1 MHATMTAPSRTS
13 ATMPSEAG
21 GTRWRVAVDIE
32 FELAATDQEAAITR
46 AEELLEAGIA
56 GLRLRH
62 LIGRTTKLSQWVR
75 ESLSSAK
82 IHARHAA
89 SQPLPLNGAGDFEG
103 G

>member
-1 MHATMTAPSRTS
+1 MHATMTSPSRTS
-13 ATMPSEAG
+13 ATLPSEAG

-62 LIGRTTKLSQWVR
+62 ATELEIVM
-75 ESLSSAK
+75 A
-82 IHARHAA
+82 
-89 SQPLPLNGAGDFEG
+89 LPVSVDNGT
-103 G
+103 

>member
-56 GLRLRH
+56 GLRLRDATE
-62 LIGRTTKLSQWVR
+62 LEIVM
-75 ESLSSAK
+75 A
-82 IHARHAA
+82 
-89 SQPLPLNGAGDFEG
+89 LPVSVDPRA
-103 G
+103 